1 MRMIPAPMAIVPIP
15 TNVTVL
21 EKEVSWVLR
30 IRRAMN
36 KGNFTGFLFLNFIG
50 YLVKLNQRAKKMG
63 LLRNYKL
70 ILVLFF
76 MIGLKAV
83 AQVIP
88 GAYQTSKYLP
98 LVKGKQ
104 VALVVNHT
112 SVIGKTHLADSL
124 LSLGVQ
130 IRRIFAPEH
139 GFRGT
144 ADAGAHIDNEVDVK
158 TGLPLV
164 SLYGKH
170 KKPSPEDLAG
180 IDVVIFD
187 IQDVGARFYT
197 YSSTLLYVQEACAEN
212 KVKLL
217 VLDRPNP
224 NGHYVDGPV
233 LDPAKFASFV
243 GLTAIPVVHGLT
255 MGEYAQMLNGE
266 GWLANKVVC
275 DLQVIPVKNYHHQT
289 FYSVPL
295 APSPNLPNDQSI
307 GLYPS
312 LCLLEPTI
320 VSVGRGT
327 KTQFQ
332 VIGTTNPA
340 AGNYTFTPVPT
351 PGAMDPPLK
360 GQLCYGLDLR
370 QVNTRQLGFSLSYLI
385 EMFEKTGRKESFFTS
400 PTFFD
405 KLAGTDSVRL
415 GLLAG
420 KSEQEI
426 RASWKPAL
434 DRYKEM
440 RRRYLIYQD

>member
-1 MRMIPAPMAIVPIP
+1 M
-15 TNVTVL
+15 
-21 EKEVSWVLR
+21 LR
-30 IRRAMN
+30 IRLAIN
-36 KGNFTGFLFLNFIG
+36 NGKFTGFLFLNFIG
-50 YLVKLNQRAKKMG
+50 YLVNLNQRAKKMG

-70 ILVLFF
+70 ILVLFLG
-76 MIGLKAV
+76 ISQIAHT
-83 AQVIP
+83 QIIP
-88 GAYQTSKYLP
+88 GAYHTEQYLHT
-98 LVKGKQ
+98 LKGKQ

-130 IRRIFAPEH
+130 VKRIFAPEH

-144 ADAGAHIDNEVDVK
+144 ADAGAHIDNEVDSK
-158 TGLPLV
+158 TGLALV

-170 KKPSPEDLAG
+170 KKPTPEDLKG
-180 IDVVIFD
+180 IDVVLFD
-187 IQDVGARFYT
+187 IQDVGTRFYT

-233 LDPAKFASFV
+233 LDPSRFASFV

-275 DLQVIPVKNYHHQT
+275 DLQVIPVSS
-289 FYSVPL
+289 YSHKSVVHVAI

-327 KTQFQ
+327 NSQFQ
-332 VIGTTNPA
+332 VIGTPNSA
-340 AGNYTFTPVPT
+340 SGNYTFTPVPT

-360 GQLCYGLDLR
+360 GQLCYGQDLR
-370 QVNTRQLGFSLSYLI
+370 SVPTRNLGFSLTYLI
-385 EMFEKTGRKESFFTS
+385 DMFEKTGRKESFFTS
-400 PTFFD
+400 ASFFD
-405 KLAGTDSVRL
+405 KLAGTDGIRL

-420 KSEQEI
+420 KSEKEI
-426 RASWKPAL
+426 RASWEPAL
-434 DRYKEM
+434 QAYKEM
-440 RRRYLIYQD
+440 RKRYLIYQD

>member
-1 MRMIPAPMAIVPIP
+1 MF
-15 TNVTVL
+15 
-21 EKEVSWVLR
+21 R

-36 KGNFTGFLFLNFIG
+36 KGNFTGFLFLIFIG
-50 YLVKLNQRAKKMG
+50 YLVSLNQRAKKMG

-76 MIGLKAV
+76 MISLRAV
-83 AQVIP
+83 GQVIP
-88 GAYQTSKYLP
+88 GAYQTQKYLP
-98 LVKGKQ
+98 LLKGKQ

-124 LSLGVQ
+124 LALGIQVK
-130 IRRIFAPEH
+130 RIFAPEH

-144 ADAGAHIDNEVDVK
+144 ADAGAHIDNEVDAK

-170 KKPSPEDLAG
+170 KKPSPEDLSG

-187 IQDVGARFYT
+187 IQDVGTRFYT

-217 VLDRPNP
+217 VFDRPNP

-233 LDPAKFASFV
+233 LDPTKYASFV

-266 GWLANKVVC
+266 GWLANKVVS
-275 DLQVIPVKNYHHQT
+275 DLQVIPVKNYNHKAIYH
-289 FYSVPL
+289 VPI

-327 KTQFQ
+327 QMQFQ
-332 VIGTTNPA
+332 VVGTPNPA

-385 EMFEKTGRKESFFTS
+385 EMFEKTGRKETFFTS
-400 PTFFD
+400 PAFFD
-405 KLAGTDSVRL
+405 KLAGTDSIRL

>member
-1 MRMIPAPMAIVPIP
+1 LAI
-15 TNVTVL
+15 NNG
-21 EKEVSWVLR
+21 K
-30 IRRAMN
+30 
-36 KGNFTGFLFLNFIG
+36 FTGFLFLNFIG
-50 YLVKLNQRAKKMG
+50 YLVSINQRAKKMG

-70 ILVLFF
+70 ILGLFF
-76 MIGLKAV
+76 GLSQIAYS
-83 AQVIP
+83 QIMP
-88 GAYQTSKYLP
+88 GAYHTDQYLR
-98 LVKGKQ
+98 LLKGKH

-124 LSLGVQ
+124 LALGIQVK
-130 IRRIFAPEH
+130 RIFAPEH

-144 ADAGAHIDNEVDVK
+144 ADAGAHIDNEVDSK

-170 KKPSPEDLAG
+170 KKPTPEDFKG

-197 YSSTLLYVQEACAEN
+197 FSSTLLYVQEACAEN

-217 VLDRPNP
+217 VFDRPNP

-233 LDPAKFASFV
+233 LDPSRFASFV

-255 MGEYAQMLNGE
+255 MGEYAKMLNGE
-266 GWLANKVVC
+266 GWLANRVIC
-275 DLQVIPVKNYHHQT
+275 DLQVIPVSNYTHKSTYQ
-289 FYSVPL
+289 VPI

-312 LCLLEPTI
+312 ICLLEPTI

-327 KTQFQ
+327 QTQFQ
-332 VIGTTNPA
+332 VVGTPNSA
-340 AGNYTFTPVPT
+340 AGSYTFTPVPT

-370 QVNTRQLGFSLSYLI
+370 SVDTRSLGFSLRFLM
-385 EMFEKTGRKESFFTS
+385 EMFTKTGGKESFFTS
-400 PTFFD
+400 PSFFD
-405 KLAGTDSVRL
+405 KLAGTDGIRL

-420 KSEQEI
+420 KSETEI
-426 RASWKPAL
+426 RASWEPAL
-434 DRYKEM
+434 RTYKEM
-440 RRRYLIYQD
+440 RKRYLIYQD

>member
-1 MRMIPAPMAIVPIP
+1 
-15 TNVTVL
+15 
-21 EKEVSWVLR
+21 
-30 IRRAMN
+30 MN

-50 YLVKLNQRAKKMG
+50 YLVNLNQRAKKMG

-76 MIGLKAV
+76 MISLRAIG
-83 AQVIP
+83 QVIP
-88 GAYQTSKYLP
+88 GAYQTQKYLP
-98 LVKGKQ
+98 LLKGKQ

-124 LSLGVQ
+124 LALGIQVK
-130 IRRIFAPEH
+130 RIFAPEH

-144 ADAGAHIDNEVDVK
+144 ADAGAHIDNEVDAK

-217 VLDRPNP
+217 VFDRPNP

-233 LDPAKFASFV
+233 LDPTKFASFV

-266 GWLANKVVC
+266 GWLANKLVC
-275 DLQVIPVKNYHHQT
+275 DLKVIPVSNYNHKT
-289 FYSVPL
+289 MYSVPI

-327 KTQFQ
+327 LTQFQ
-332 VIGTTNPA
+332 VVGTPNAA

-370 QVNTRQLGFSLSYLI
+370 KVNTRQLGFSLSYLI

-400 PTFFD
+400 PAFFD
-405 KLAGTDSVRL
+405 KLAGTDSIRL

-426 RASWKPAL
+426 RTSWKPAL

>member
-1 MRMIPAPMAIVPIP
+1 LAI
-15 TNVTVL
+15 NNG
-21 EKEVSWVLR
+21 K
-30 IRRAMN
+30 
-36 KGNFTGFLFLNFIG
+36 FTGFLFLNFIG
-50 YLVKLNQRAKKMG
+50 YLVSINQRAKKMG

-70 ILVLFF
+70 ILGLFF
-76 MIGLKAV
+76 GLSQIAYS
-83 AQVIP
+83 QIMP
-88 GAYQTSKYLP
+88 GAYHTDQYLR
-98 LVKGKQ
+98 LLKGKH

-124 LSLGVQ
+124 LALGIQVK
-130 IRRIFAPEH
+130 RIFAPEH

-144 ADAGAHIDNEVDVK
+144 ADAGAHIDNEVDSK

-170 KKPSPEDLAG
+170 KKPTPEDLKG

-197 YSSTLLYVQEACAEN
+197 FSSTLLYVQEACAEN

-217 VLDRPNP
+217 VFDRPNP

-233 LDPAKFASFV
+233 LDPSRFASFV

-255 MGEYAQMLNGE
+255 MGEYAKMLNGE
-266 GWLANKVVC
+266 GWLANRVIC
-275 DLQVIPVKNYHHQT
+275 DLQVIPVSNYTHKSTYQ
-289 FYSVPL
+289 VPI

-312 LCLLEPTI
+312 ICLLEPTI

-327 KTQFQ
+327 QTQFQ
-332 VIGTTNPA
+332 VVGTPNSA
-340 AGNYTFTPVPT
+340 AGSYTFTPVPT

-370 QVNTRQLGFSLSYLI
+370 SVDTRSLGFSLRFLM
-385 EMFEKTGRKESFFTS
+385 EMFTKTGGKESFFTS
-400 PTFFD
+400 PSFFD
-405 KLAGTDSVRL
+405 KLAGTDGIRL

-420 KSEQEI
+420 KSETEI
-426 RASWKPAL
+426 RASWEPAL
-434 DRYKEM
+434 RTYKEM
-440 RRRYLIYQD
+440 RKRYLIYQD

>member
-1 MRMIPAPMAIVPIP
+1 M
-15 TNVTVL
+15 
-21 EKEVSWVLR
+21 LR
-30 IRRAMN
+30 IRLAIN
-36 KGNFTGFLFLNFIG
+36 NGKFTGFLFLNFIG
-50 YLVKLNQRAKKMG
+50 YLVNLNQRAKKMG

-70 ILVLFF
+70 IFVLFF
-76 MIGLKAV
+76 GISQIAYSQ
-83 AQVIP
+83 AIP
-88 GAYQTSKYLP
+88 GAYQTKLYLP
-98 LVKGKQ
+98 ILKGKQ

-112 SVIGKTHLADSL
+112 SMIGNTHLADSL
-124 LSLGVQ
+124 LSLGIQVK
-130 IRRIFAPEH
+130 RIFAPEH

-144 ADAGAHIDNEVDVK
+144 ADAGAHIDNEVDSK
-158 TGLPLV
+158 TGLALV

-170 KKPSPEDLAG
+170 KKPTPEDLQG

-187 IQDVGARFYT
+187 IQDVGTRFYT

-233 LDPAKFASFV
+233 LDPSKFASFV
-243 GLTAIPVVHGLT
+243 GLTAIPIVHGLT

-275 DLQVIPVKNYHHQT
+275 DLQVIPVASYTHKSDVH
-289 FYSVPL
+289 VPI

-312 LCLLEPTI
+312 LCLFEPTI

-327 KTQFQ
+327 NTQFQ
-332 VIGTTNPA
+332 VIGTPNPA
-340 AGNYTFTPVPT
+340 AGEYRFTPTPL

-360 GQLCYGLDLR
+360 GQLCYGKDLR
-370 QVNTRQLGFSLSYLI
+370 TVSTRKLGFSLSYLI
-385 EMFEKTGRKESFFTS
+385 EMFEKTGRQESFFTS
-400 PTFFD
+400 PSFFD
-405 KLAGTDSVRL
+405 KLAGTDSLRL
-415 GLLAG
+415 ALLAG

-426 RASWKPAL
+426 RSSWKPAL
-434 DRYKEM
+434 DVYKEM
-440 RRRYLIYQD
+440 RKRYLIYQD

>member
-1 MRMIPAPMAIVPIP
+1 
-15 TNVTVL
+15 
-21 EKEVSWVLR
+21 
-30 IRRAMN
+30 
-36 KGNFTGFLFLNFIG
+36 
-50 YLVKLNQRAKKMG
+50 MG

-70 ILVLFF
+70 ILGLFL
-76 MIGLKAV
+76 ILSQIAYS
-83 AQVIP
+83 QIIP
-88 GAYQTSKYLP
+88 GAYHTDQYLR
-98 LVKGKQ
+98 LLKGKQ

-124 LSLGVQ
+124 LASGIQVK
-130 IRRIFAPEH
+130 RIFAPEH

-144 ADAGAHIDNEVDVK
+144 ADAGAHIDNEVDSK

-170 KKPSPEDLAG
+170 KKPTPEDLKG

-212 KVKLL
+212 KVKL
-217 VLDRPNP
+217 VVFDRPNP

-233 LDPAKFASFV
+233 LDPSRFASFV

-255 MGEYAQMLNGE
+255 MGEYAKMLNGE
-266 GWLANKVVC
+266 GWLANRVIC
-275 DLQVIPVKNYHHQT
+275 DLQVIPVSNYTHKSTYH
-289 FYSVPL
+289 VPI

-312 LCLLEPTI
+312 VCLLEPTI

-327 KTQFQ
+327 QTQFQ
-332 VIGTTNPA
+332 VVGTPNSA
-340 AGNYTFTPVPT
+340 AGTYTFTPIPT

-370 QVNTRQLGFSLSYLI
+370 SVNTRTLGFSLSYLM
-385 EMFEKTGRKESFFTS
+385 EMFKKTGRKESFFTS
-400 PTFFD
+400 PAFFD
-405 KLAGTDSVRL
+405 KLAGTDAIRL

-420 KSEQEI
+420 KSEKEI
-426 RASWKPAL
+426 RTSWEPAL
-434 DRYKEM
+434 KTYKEM
-440 RRRYLIYQD
+440 RKRYLIYQD

>member
-1 MRMIPAPMAIVPIP
+1 
-15 TNVTVL
+15 
-21 EKEVSWVLR
+21 
-30 IRRAMN
+30 MN

-50 YLVKLNQRAKKMG
+50 YLVNLNQRAKKMG

-76 MIGLKAV
+76 MISLRAIG
-83 AQVIP
+83 QVTP
-88 GAYQTSKYLP
+88 GAYQTQKYLP
-98 LVKGKQ
+98 LLKGKQ

-124 LSLGVQ
+124 LALGIQVK
-130 IRRIFAPEH
+130 RIFAPEH

-144 ADAGAHIDNEVDVK
+144 ADAGAHIDNEVDAK

-217 VLDRPNP
+217 VFDRPNP

-233 LDPAKFASFV
+233 LDPVKFASFV

-266 GWLANKVVC
+266 GWLANKLVC
-275 DLQVIPVKNYHHQT
+275 ELQVIPVSNYNHKT
-289 FYSVPL
+289 MYSVPI

-327 KTQFQ
+327 HTQFQ
-332 VIGTTNPA
+332 VVGTPNA
-340 AGNYTFTPVPT
+340 DAGNYTFTPVPT

-385 EMFEKTGRKESFFTS
+385 EMFEKTGRKETFFTS
-400 PTFFD
+400 PAFFD
-405 KLAGTDSVRL
+405 KLAGTDSIRL

-426 RASWKPAL
+426 RTSWKPAL

>member
-1 MRMIPAPMAIVPIP
+1 M
-15 TNVTVL
+15 
-21 EKEVSWVLR
+21 LR
-30 IRRAMN
+30 IRLAIN
-36 KGNFTGFLFLNFIG
+36 NGKFTGFLFLNFIG
-50 YLVKLNQRAKKMG
+50 YLVNLNQRAKKMG

-70 ILVLFF
+70 ILVLFLG
-76 MIGLKAV
+76 ISQIAHT
-83 AQVIP
+83 QIIP
-88 GAYQTSKYLP
+88 GAYHTGQYLHT
-98 LVKGKQ
+98 LKGKQ

-130 IRRIFAPEH
+130 VKRIFAPEH

-144 ADAGAHIDNEVDVK
+144 ADAGAHIDNDVDSK
-158 TGLPLV
+158 TGLSLV

-170 KKPSPEDLAG
+170 KKPTPEDLKG
-180 IDVVIFD
+180 IDVMLFD
-187 IQDVGARFYT
+187 IQDVGTRFYT
-197 YSSTLLYVQEACAEN
+197 YSSTLLYVQEACAES

-233 LDPAKFASFV
+233 LDPSRFASFV

-266 GWLANKVVC
+266 GWLANKVIC
-275 DLQVIPVKNYHHQT
+275 DLQVIPVSS
-289 FYSVPL
+289 YSHKSVVHVAI

-327 KTQFQ
+327 NSQFQ
-332 VIGTTNPA
+332 VIGTPNSA

-360 GQLCYGLDLR
+360 GQLCYGQDLR
-370 QVNTRQLGFSLSYLI
+370 TVPTRNLGFSLTYLI
-385 EMFEKTGRKESFFTS
+385 DMFEKTGRKESFFTS
-400 PTFFD
+400 ASFFD
-405 KLAGTDSVRL
+405 KLAGTDGIRL

-420 KSEQEI
+420 KSEKEI
-426 RASWKPAL
+426 RASWEPAL
-434 DRYKEM
+434 KAYKEM
-440 RRRYLIYQD
+440 RKRYLIYQD

>member
-1 MRMIPAPMAIVPIP
+1 
-15 TNVTVL
+15 
-21 EKEVSWVLR
+21 
-30 IRRAMN
+30 MN

-50 YLVKLNQRAKKMG
+50 YLVNLNQRAKKMG

-70 ILVLFF
+70 ILVLFYL
-76 MIGLKAV
+76 ISLKAA

-88 GAYQTSKYLP
+88 GAYQTPKYLP
-98 LVKGKQ
+98 FLKGKQ

-124 LSLGVQ
+124 LALGIQVK
-130 IRRIFAPEH
+130 RIFAPEH

-144 ADAGAHIDNEVDVK
+144 ADAGAHIDNELDAK

-217 VLDRPNP
+217 VFDRPNP

-233 LDPAKFASFV
+233 LDPTKYASFV

-266 GWLANKVVC
+266 GWLANKLVC
-275 DLQVIPVKNYHHQT
+275 DLQVIPVSNYNHKT
-289 FYSVPL
+289 MYSVPI

-327 KTQFQ
+327 LTQFQ
-332 VIGTTNPA
+332 VVGTPNAA
-340 AGNYTFTPVPT
+340 AGNYTFTPIPT

-360 GQLCYGLDLR
+360 GQLCYGMDLR

-400 PTFFD
+400 PAFFD
-405 KLAGTDSVRL
+405 KLAGTDSIRL